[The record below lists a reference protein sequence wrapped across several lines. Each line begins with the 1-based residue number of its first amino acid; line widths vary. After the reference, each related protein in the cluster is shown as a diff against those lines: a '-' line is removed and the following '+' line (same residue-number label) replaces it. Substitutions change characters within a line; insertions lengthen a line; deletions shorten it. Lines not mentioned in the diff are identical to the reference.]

1 MSRVKYKSDLGAKL
15 KKAASKP
22 DATKLHVIAK
32 DNGWIV
38 KKEGA
43 QRAQK
48 AYRLK
53 KEAVA
58 GALVTV
64 RKGAAKAVIV
74 HKKDGTIESWKH
86 A

>member
-1 MSRVKYKSDLGAKL
+1 MARVGYKSDLGSKI
-15 KKAASKP
+15 KRAAAKP
-22 DATKLHVIAK
+22 DSSKLHVIAK

-48 AYRLK
+48 AYKLK

-58 GALVTV
+58 GALVKV
-64 RKGAAKAVIV
+64 RKGAARAVVV
-74 HKKDGTIESWKH
+74 HKRDGTIESWKH
-86 A
+86 

>member
-1 MSRVKYKSDLGAKL
+1 MSSVKYKSDLGTKI
-15 KKAASKP
+15 KKAASSP

-48 AYRLK
+48 AYKLK
-53 KEAVA
+53 REAVA
-58 GALVTV
+58 GALSTV
-64 RKGAAKAVIV
+64 KKGTAKAVII
-74 HKKDGTIESWKH
+74 HKKDGTIESWKRP
-86 A
+86 

>member
-1 MSRVKYKSDLGAKL
+1 MARISYKSDLGTKI
-15 KKAASKP
+15 KKAAASP
-22 DATKLHVIAK
+22 DGSKLHVIAR

-48 AYRLK
+48 VYKYK

-58 GALVTV
+58 GALTTV
-64 RKGAAKAVIV
+64 KKGAAKAVIV
-74 HKKDGTIESWKH
+74 HKRDGTIESWKH
-86 A
+86 